1 MHGDREGERTHVKRS
16 ALSWRDTACRTRLAL
31 EGCTYTVSS
40 ASAFRRASIAG
51 GGCRRA
57 ELRGR
62 GDTTGR
68 EDAACL
74 DPLGVGA
81 LEEGGYGG
89 YRPARGK
96 ARAAAKELSV
106 GKLGRP

>member
-1 MHGDREGERTHVKRS
+1 LRAAAAGELNSEAEATRQGARMLPAWTRS
-16 ALSWRDTACRTRLAL
+16 
-31 EGCTYTVSS
+31 V
-40 ASAFRRASIAG
+40 
-51 GGCRRA
+51 
-57 ELRGR
+57 
-62 GDTTGR
+62 
-68 EDAACL
+68 
-74 DPLGVGA
+74 